1 MHVVLALLLAILC
14 VLILLAILRILNTF
28 VEDLLENKTLLDISD
43 IHAAMIIFMSMRF
56 YITIAMIIFI
66 SIQSVFNN

>member
-1 MHVVLALLLAILC
+1 MHVGLALLLAILC
-14 VLILLAILRILNTF
+14 VLILVAILRILNTL
-28 VEDLLENKTLLDISD
+28 VEDLLENKTLLGISD
-43 IHAAMIIFMSMRF
+43 IHAAMIIFMSMIF

>member
-1 MHVVLALLLAILC
+1 MHVGLALLLAILC

-28 VEDLLENKTLLDISD
+28 VEDLLENKTLLGISD
-43 IHAAMIIFMSMRF
+43 IHAAMIIFMSMIF

-66 SIQSVFNN
+66 SIQSVFCN

>member
-1 MHVVLALLLAILC
+1 MHVGLALLLAILC

-28 VEDLLENKTLLDISD
+28 VEDLLENKTVLGISD
-43 IHAAMIIFMSMRF
+43 IHAAMIIFMSMVF

-66 SIQSVFNN
+66 SIQSVFCN

>member
-1 MHVVLALLLAILC
+1 MNVVLALLLAILC
-14 VLILLAILRILNTF
+14 VLILLAILRILNTL
-28 VEDLLENKTLLDISD
+28 VEDLLENKTLLGISD
-43 IHAAMIIFMSMRF
+43 IHASMIIFMSMIF

>member
-1 MHVVLALLLAILC
+1 MHVGLALLLAILC

-28 VEDLLENKTLLDISD
+28 VEDLLENKTLLGISD
-43 IHAAMIIFMSMRF
+43 IHAAMIIFMSMIF

-66 SIQSVFNN
+66 SIQSVFSN

>member
-1 MHVVLALLLAILC
+1 MHVGLALLLAILC

-28 VEDLLENKTLLDISD
+28 VEDLLENKTLLGISD
-43 IHAAMIIFMSMRF
+43 IHAAIIIFMSMIF

-66 SIQSVFNN
+66 SIQSVFCN

>member
-43 IHAAMIIFMSMRF
+43 IHAAMIIFMSMIF

>member
-28 VEDLLENKTLLDISD
+28 VEDLLENKTLLGISD
-43 IHAAMIIFMSMRF
+43 IHAAIIIFMSMIF

-66 SIQSVFNN
+66 SIQSVFSN

>member
-14 VLILLAILRILNTF
+14 VLILGAILRILNAF
-28 VEDLLENKTLLDISD
+28 VEDLLENKTVLGISD
-43 IHAAMIIFMSMRF
+43 IHAAMIIFMSMIF

-66 SIQSVFNN
+66 SMQSVFCN

>member
-28 VEDLLENKTLLDISD
+28 VEDLLENKTLLGISD
-43 IHAAMIIFMSMRF
+43 IHAAMIIFMSMIF

-66 SIQSVFNN
+66 SIQSVFCN

>member
-1 MHVVLALLLAILC
+1 MHVGLALLLAILC

-28 VEDLLENKTLLDISD
+28 VEDLLENKTLLGISD
-43 IHAAMIIFMSMRF
+43 IHAAMIIFMSMIF

>member
-1 MHVVLALLLAILC
+1 MHVGLALLLAILC

-28 VEDLLENKTLLDISD
+28 VEDLLENRTLLGISD
-43 IHAAMIIFMSMRF
+43 IHAAMIIFMSMIF

-66 SIQSVFNN
+66 SIQSVFSN

>member
-1 MHVVLALLLAILC
+1 MHVGLALLLAILC

-28 VEDLLENKTLLDISD
+28 VEDLLENKTVLGISD
-43 IHAAMIIFMSMRF
+43 IHAAMIIFMSMIF

-66 SIQSVFNN
+66 SIQSVFCN

>member
-28 VEDLLENKTLLDISD
+28 VEDLLENRTLLGISD
-43 IHAAMIIFMSMRF
+43 IHAAMIIFMSMIF

-66 SIQSVFNN
+66 SVQSVFCN

>member
-1 MHVVLALLLAILC
+1 MHVGLALLLTILC

-28 VEDLLENKTLLDISD
+28 VEDLLENKTILGISD
-43 IHAAMIIFMSMRF
+43 IHAAMIIFMSMIF

-66 SIQSVFNN
+66 SIQSVFCN

>member
-1 MHVVLALLLAILC
+1 MHVGLALLLAILC

-28 VEDLLENKTLLDISD
+28 VEDLLENKTILGISD
-43 IHAAMIIFMSMRF
+43 IHAAIIIFMSMVF

-66 SIQSVFNN
+66 SIQSVFCN

>member
-1 MHVVLALLLAILC
+1 MHVGLALLLAILC

-28 VEDLLENKTLLDISD
+28 ENKTILGISD
-43 IHAAMIIFMSMRF
+43 IHAAMIIFMSMIF

>member
-1 MHVVLALLLAILC
+1 MNVGLALLLSILC

-28 VEDLLENKTLLDISD
+28 VEDLLENKRLLGISD
-43 IHAAMIIFMSMRF
+43 IHAAMIIFMSMIF

-66 SIQSVFNN
+66 SIQSVFYN

>member
-1 MHVVLALLLAILC
+1 MNVGLALLLSILC

-28 VEDLLENKTLLDISD
+28 VEDLLENKTLLGISD
-43 IHAAMIIFMSMRF
+43 IHAAMIIFMSMIF

-66 SIQSVFNN
+66 SIQNVFCN

>member
-1 MHVVLALLLAILC
+1 MHVGLALLLAILC
-14 VLILLAILRILNTF
+14 VLILLAILRILNT
-28 VEDLLENKTLLDISD
+28 LENKTILGISD
-43 IHAAMIIFMSMRF
+43 IHAAMIIFMSMIF

>member
-1 MHVVLALLLAILC
+1 MHVGLALLLAILC

-28 VEDLLENKTLLDISD
+28 VEDLLENKTILGISD
-43 IHAAMIIFMSMRF
+43 IHAAMIIFMSMIF

-66 SIQSVFNN
+66 SIQNVFCN

>member
-14 VLILLAILRILNTF
+14 VLILGAILRILNTF
-28 VEDLLENKTLLDISD
+28 VEDLLENKTVLGISD
-43 IHAAMIIFMSMRF
+43 IHAAMIIFMSMIF

-66 SIQSVFNN
+66 SIQSVFHN

>member
-1 MHVVLALLLAILC
+1 MHVGLALLLAILC
-14 VLILLAILRILNTF
+14 VLILGAILRILNTF
-28 VEDLLENKTLLDISD
+28 VEDLLENKTVLGISD
-43 IHAAMIIFMSMRF
+43 IHAAMIIFMSMIF

>member
-14 VLILLAILRILNTF
+14 VLILLAILRILNIF
-28 VEDLLENKTLLDISD
+28 VEDLLENKTVLGISD
-43 IHAAMIIFMSMRF
+43 IHTAMIIFMSMIF

-66 SIQSVFNN
+66 SIQSVFCN

>member
-1 MHVVLALLLAILC
+1 MHVGLALLLAILC
-14 VLILLAILRILNTF
+14 VLILGAILRILNAF
-28 VEDLLENKTLLDISD
+28 VEDLLENKTVLGISD
-43 IHAAMIIFMSMRF
+43 THAAMIIFMSMIF